1 MKRSLSHIDA
11 GGRIVEHA
19 GGGRPI
25 SLHESEIRE
34 RCRTA
39 PEFVR
44 RNIDARRKARG
55 QRPLW
60 GDDIRAGRLH
70 ARAAASVA
78 GYRAFL
84 ARVATR

>member
-1 MKRSLSHIDA
+1 MTRNLSHVDA

-19 GGGRPI
+19 GSGQPI
-25 SLHESEIRE
+25 TMAEREIRE

-60 GDDIRAGRLH
+60 GDDARADRVH
-70 ARAAASVA
+70 ARAVAVVARHKAFVAAA
-78 GYRAFL
+78 A
-84 ARVATR
+84 AR

>member
-1 MKRSLSHIDA
+1 MTRYLSHIEA

-19 GGGRPI
+19 GSGQPI
-25 SLHESEIRE
+25 TMAEREIRE

-60 GDDIRAGRLH
+60 GDDARADRVH
-70 ARAAASVA
+70 ARAAAAASRH
-78 GYRAFL
+78 RAFVAASA
-84 ARVATR
+84 AR